1 MDSVQKGVC
10 QIQSDLCW
18 GQCRKLC
25 CMHCHDMITSNTQ
38 QRGRPFN
45 IAPSVWSSP
54 QWMEA
59 WTGSLIVDNMQSL
72 SFKVECI
79 WYWHSGN
86 HICGFNEKRRRF
98 PTNRR
103 TAVQSC
109 WEQGGST
116 FQMKRISAKQFW
128 NVSQKKKQ
136 VTWLES
142 CKSKFLARECGQ
154 SGKKSAGK
162 CIESVHH
169 PVCAETVIMVSNNL
183 AKGSLQKERKT
194 VLFNSIDPNVGGW
207 GRVDPNFYNSRFYG
221 RFNPFCWKFR

>member
-1 MDSVQKGVC
+1 MY
-10 QIQSDLCW
+10 
-18 GQCRKLC
+18 
-25 CMHCHDMITSNTQ
+25 H
-38 QRGRPFN
+38 
-45 IAPSVWSSP
+45 
-54 QWMEA
+54 
-59 WTGSLIVDNMQSL
+59 
-72 SFKVECI
+72 
-79 WYWHSGN
+79 
-86 HICGFNEKRRRF
+86 KR
-98 PTNRR
+98 
-103 TAVQSC
+103 
-109 WEQGGST
+109 
-116 FQMKRISAKQFW
+116 
-128 NVSQKKKQ
+128 KKQ

-221 RFNPFCWKFR
+221 RFDPFC